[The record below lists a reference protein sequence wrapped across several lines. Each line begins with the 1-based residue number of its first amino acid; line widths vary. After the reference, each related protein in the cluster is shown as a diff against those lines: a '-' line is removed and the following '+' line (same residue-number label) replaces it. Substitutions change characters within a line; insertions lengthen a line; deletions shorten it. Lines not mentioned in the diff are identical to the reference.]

1 MNLFEIIALGIGLSM
16 DAFAVSICKG
26 LAMNKTGL
34 KQCSIV
40 GSWFGFFQALMPFI
54 GFNLV
59 MFFSDFIEKFDHWVS
74 FILLFIIGAN
84 MIKEALSKD
93 DENCTGGSLAFRVM
107 LTMAI
112 ATSIDALAAGV
123 ALVGRVDS
131 IKIYLVVGVIG
142 VTTFLLSGLGVKI
155 GSVFGAKYKSKA
167 EFTGGIILIVLG
179 LNFLLDGLGINL
191 F

>member
-1 MNLFEIIALGIGLSM
+1 MSIFEIIALGIGLSM

-26 LAMNKTGL
+26 LAMDKTGI

-40 GSWFGFFQALMPFI
+40 GAWFGVFQALMPFI

-59 MFFSDFIEKFDHWVS
+59 MIFSSFIEKYDHWVS
-74 FILLFIIGAN
+74 FILLLLIGGN
-84 MIKEALSKD
+84 MIKESLSKD
-93 DENCTGGSLAFRVM
+93 EENCTGCSLRFRVM
-107 LTMAI
+107 LVMAI

-123 ALVGRVDS
+123 ALVGKVNSSS
-131 IKIYLVVGVIG
+131 IFLVVGVIG
-142 VTTFLLSGLGVKI
+142 VTTFLLSALGVKI

-167 EFTGGIILIVLG
+167 EFTGGAILIILGIK
-179 LNFLLDGLGINL
+179 FLLDGLSVTL

>member
-1 MNLFEIIALGIGLSM
+1 MSLFEIIALGIGLSM
-16 DAFAVSICKG
+16 DAFAVAICKG
-26 LAMNKTGL
+26 LAMDKTGI

-59 MFFSDFIEKFDHWVS
+59 MLFSDFIEKFDHWVS
-74 FILLFIIGAN
+74 FVLLGIIGAN

-93 DENCTGGSLAFRVM
+93 EEGCTGGSLAFKVM

-123 ALVGRVDS
+123 ALVGRVNGV
-131 IKIYLVVGVIG
+131 KIFLVVGVIG
-142 VTTFLLSGLGVKI
+142 ITTFLLSALGVKI
-155 GSVFGAKYKSKA
+155 GSIFGAKYKSKA
-167 EFTGGIILIVLG
+167 EFTGGAILMILG
-179 LNFLLDGLGINL
+179 IKFLLDGLGVNL